1 MMTSSVLLYSGVRI
15 MEENKIK
22 VLIVEDEA
30 KLARFVELEL
40 KHEGYDVV
48 IAENGRAAIE
58 KFYESSPDIM
68 LLDLMLPEL
77 NGMEV
82 CRRIRKESDI
92 PIIMITAKGE
102 TMDKIAGLDSG
113 ADDYIT
119 KPFVIEELLA
129 RIRAAMR
136 RSTMDKPSAE
146 SDILALK
153 NLTVDISRRTVKLDD
168 NEIELTKREFDLL
181 AYLIKNKNI
190 VITREQIL
198 NRVWGYDYFGETNIV
213 DVYIRYLRTK
223 IDDKYGVKFIHTI
236 RGVGYFAKDEEQD
249 N

>member
-1 MMTSSVLLYSGVRI
+1 MD
-15 MEENKIK
+15 EKAIK
-22 VLIVEDEA
+22 VLITEDEA
-30 KLARFVELEL
+30 RLARFMELEL

-48 IAENGRAAIE
+48 IAENGRIAIE
-58 KFYESSPDIM
+58 KFYETSPDIM

-77 NGMEV
+77 NGIEV

-129 RIRAAMR
+129 RIRAALR
-136 RSTMDKPSAE
+136 RTNMEKTNGE
-146 SDILALK
+146 EDILTLR
-153 NLTVDISRRTVKLDD
+153 NLTVDTSRHTVTFDD
-168 NEIELTKREFDLL
+168 MEIELTKREFDLL
-181 AYLIKNKNI
+181 AYLIRNKNI

-198 NRVWGYDYFGETNIV
+198 NQVWGYDYFGETNIV

-223 IDDKYGVKFIHTI
+223 IDDRFGVKFIHTI
-236 RGVGYFAKDEEQD
+236 RGVGYFAKDEEQ
-249 N
+249 NS

>member
-1 MMTSSVLLYSGVRI
+1 MDEKGI
-15 MEENKIK
+15 KI
-22 VLIVEDEA
+22 LIVEDEA
-30 KLARFVELEL
+30 RLARFMELEL
-40 KHEGYDVV
+40 KHEGYEVA

-58 KFYESSPDIM
+58 KFYEEAPDIM

-77 NGMEV
+77 NGIEV

-92 PIIMITAKGE
+92 PVIMITAKGE

-129 RIRAAMR
+129 RIRAALR
-136 RSTMDKPSAE
+136 RTAMEKNSPDNN
-146 SDILALK
+146 ILRLK
-153 NLTVDISRRTVKLDD
+153 NLTVDTSRHTVMFD
-168 NEIELTKREFDLL
+168 NEKIELTKREFDLL

-198 NRVWGYDYFGETNIV
+198 NQVWGYDYFGETNIV

-223 IDDKYGVKFIHTI
+223 IDDRFGVKFLHTI
-236 RGVGYFAKDEEQD
+236 RGVGYFAKDE